1 MLNVEVLSDKQKMQL
16 HKTLDDTKRTP
27 EKWWWQ
33 SWLNFV
39 TRDENWW
46 QVVSLRRLYW
56 DQRCLVDERLDISCQ
71 GVLAAQKANCSL
83 GSI

>member
-16 HKTLDDTKRTP
+16 HKTLDDTKQTP

-39 TRDENWW
+39 TRDENW
-46 QVVSLRRLYW
+46 
-56 DQRCLVDERLDISCQ
+56 
-71 GVLAAQKANCSL
+71 
-83 GSI
+83 